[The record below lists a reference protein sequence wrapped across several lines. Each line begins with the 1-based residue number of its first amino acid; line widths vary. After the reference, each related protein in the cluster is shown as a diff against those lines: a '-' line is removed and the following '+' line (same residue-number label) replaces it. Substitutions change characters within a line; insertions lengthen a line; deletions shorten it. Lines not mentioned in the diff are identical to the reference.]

1 MLMHPSRDKLL
12 KNIDSAYSLC
22 VIAAKRSKRIRDG
35 EKLMLDD
42 YHSVQ
47 PVGKALEEIAH
58 GDILIDP
65 KSQVV
70 E

>member
-1 MLMHPSRDKLL
+1 MLMYPSRDELL
-12 KNIDSAYSLC
+12 QKINSAYSLC
-22 VIAAKRSKRIRDG
+22 VIASKRAKRIRDG

-42 YHSVQ
+42 YQSVQ

-65 KSQVV
+65 TSQIS